1 MTTLFSSFD
10 KSESAAQGLP
20 RRSLRVAAIVANSWT
35 VFGSG
40 LMFIAPDIPSPLHER
55 LRIFAIG
62 AILIAAAMFSLIL
75 PLHFILKA
83 DEKQ

>member
-40 LMFIAPDIPSPLHER
+40 LMFIAPNIPPPFHER

-62 AILIAAAMFSLIL
+62 AILVAGAMFSLIL
-75 PLHFILKA
+75 PFHFILKA